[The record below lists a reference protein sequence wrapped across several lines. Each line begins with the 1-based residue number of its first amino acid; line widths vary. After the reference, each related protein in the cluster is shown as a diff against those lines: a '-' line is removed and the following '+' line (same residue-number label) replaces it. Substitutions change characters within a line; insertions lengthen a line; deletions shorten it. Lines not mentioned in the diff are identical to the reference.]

1 MILKNGN
8 IFNDEKRLD
17 FVCITTNSILNKKD
31 ELVMGAGVAKAAKE
45 LHSDLP
51 KLFGEAIKAKAVVGS
66 FYGMILV
73 KDKFIAFQ
81 TKIHWKDKSP
91 IDVVKRSINM
101 LERTALKY
109 KDKTFGLPFPA
120 ITNGG
125 MSVNIVL
132 PMLQNLPDNVIV
144 YHLEKFEG

>member
-1 MILKNGN
+1 MILKNCN
-8 IFNDEKRLD
+8 IFEDEDTLD
-17 FVCITTNSILNKKD
+17 FVCITTNSILNKNG
-31 ELVMGAGVAKAAKE
+31 ELVIGAGVAKAAKE

-51 KLFGEAIKAKAVVGS
+51 KLFGEGIKAKAAVGG
-66 FYGMILV
+66 FYGLILV

-125 MSVNIVL
+125 LTVNTVL
-132 PMLQNLPDNVIV
+132 PMLQNLPDNVTV
-144 YHLEKFEG
+144 YHLENI